1 MPQDYFNQRKK
12 AILNKKDKS
21 SIGKWDEKIIKL
33 CNKINSLDG
42 YYTTSS
48 CSGRVV
54 LMIDKEK
61 KDRKL
66 FLKIYHKLV
75 SFSQLKGDLTE
86 IILKKELSNLNI
98 KFKQEPCILHVACRN
113 FDAALNI
120 LKKAQLAGWKKS
132 GIISANKNHI
142 VELNGTHKLE
152 FPIISRGK
160 ILVSGEYLK
169 LIIKKSNENLKK
181 SWDKIEKLLEVI

>member
-12 AILNKKDKS
+12 AILTKKDKS

-33 CNKINSLDG
+33 CNKINSLDD

-66 FLKIYHKLV
+66 FLKIYHKLI
-75 SFSQLKGDLTE
+75 SFSQLKKDLIEVAST
-86 IILKKELSNLNI
+86 KELSNLNI

-113 FDAALNI
+113 FDVALNI
-120 LKKAQLAGWKKS
+120 LKKAQSSGWKKS
-132 GIISANKNHI
+132 GIISANKNYI

-152 FPIISRGK
+152 FPIISKGK
-160 ILVSGEYLK
+160 ILVSDDYLK

-181 SWDKIEKLLEVI
+181 SWNKIEKLLGVI